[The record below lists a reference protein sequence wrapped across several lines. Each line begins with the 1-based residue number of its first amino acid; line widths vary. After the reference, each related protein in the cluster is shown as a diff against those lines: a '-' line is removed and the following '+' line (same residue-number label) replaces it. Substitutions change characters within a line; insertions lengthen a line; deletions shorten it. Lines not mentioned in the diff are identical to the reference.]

1 MEGAQETEAMQETQE
16 TEETILYAKTK
27 KGMRRHIVR
36 TRDSNGQAEM
46 YCGKLYKE
54 ERLYQASDAVRVCRP
69 CQREFDREV
78 NAEAEHAEEP
88 EGEQVESGQV
98 ETEQAETEQEQEQQ
112 P

>member
-1 MEGAQETEAMQETQE
+1 MEGPQETQE
-16 TEETILYAKTK
+16 MEKTEETILYAKTK

-36 TRDSNGQAEM
+36 TRDGNGQAVM
-46 YCGKLYKE
+46 YCGKLYNE

-88 EGEQVESGQV
+88 EGEQVE
-98 ETEQAETEQEQEQQ
+98 TEQAETEQEQEQQ

>member
-27 KGMRRHIVR
+27 KGMRRQIVR

-88 EGEQVESGQV
+88 EGEQVE
-98 ETEQAETEQEQEQQ
+98 TEQAETEQEQEQQ